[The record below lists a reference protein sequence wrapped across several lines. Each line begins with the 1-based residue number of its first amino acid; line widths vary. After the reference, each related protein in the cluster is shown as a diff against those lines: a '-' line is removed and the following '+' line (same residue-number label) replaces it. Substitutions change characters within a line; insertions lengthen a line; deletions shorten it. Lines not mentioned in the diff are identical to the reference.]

1 MYGQDSMIA
10 VSPLSPSECRTLALL
25 GAGLSFKE
33 IALNMGVS
41 YDCAKM
47 YAKRSY
53 RKLGVHDWYS
63 AVRKHKRLPVHR
75 CTQLLPTPRE
85 TQD

>member
-1 MYGQDSMIA
+1 MLVGSA
-10 VSPLSPSECRTLALL
+10 VTPLSPSECRTLALL

-33 IALNMGVS
+33 IALNMDVS

-47 YAKRSY
+47 FAKRAY

-63 AVRKHKRLPVHR
+63 AVKKHRRLPVHR
-75 CTQLLPTPRE
+75 CTQIAEAWTTPA
-85 TQD
+85 